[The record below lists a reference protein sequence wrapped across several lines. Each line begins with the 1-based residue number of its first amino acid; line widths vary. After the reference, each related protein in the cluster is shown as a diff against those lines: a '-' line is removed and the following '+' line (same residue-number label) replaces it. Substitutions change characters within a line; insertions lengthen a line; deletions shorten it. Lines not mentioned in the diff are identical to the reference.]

1 MKFII
6 FVLVIT
12 SLGYWYYTSH
22 PEAFKQAQDFIKT
35 TEAKSKE
42 AADSGTMVSL
52 NGAGKVAKIYYVK
65 NSNYGISPTKN
76 ICMDVTSENGF
87 GDVLAGIKKL
97 GGSVT
102 CTLDPNYPAK
112 SFTVTVPSLAKK
124 GQYYCTD
131 QNQFVGLIPN
141 ITSAPFSAGITC
153 K

>member
-6 FVLVIT
+6 FVLVVT

-22 PEAFKQAQDFIKT
+22 PESLKQAQDFIKT
-35 TEAKSKE
+35 TETKSKE
-42 AADSGTMVSL
+42 TADSGTMASL
-52 NGAGKVAKIYYVK
+52 SGAGKVAKVYYVK
-65 NSNYGISPTKN
+65 NNNYGISATKN

-97 GGSVT
+97 GGAVT
-102 CTLDPNYPAK
+102 CMVDSNYPSK
-112 SFTVTVPSLAKK
+112 SFTITVPSLAKK

-141 ITSAPFSAGITC
+141 IKNEPFDSGIKC